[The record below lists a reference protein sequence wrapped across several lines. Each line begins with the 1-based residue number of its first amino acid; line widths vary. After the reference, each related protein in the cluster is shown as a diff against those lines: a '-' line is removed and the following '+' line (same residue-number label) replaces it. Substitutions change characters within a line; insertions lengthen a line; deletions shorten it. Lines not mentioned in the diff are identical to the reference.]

1 MPHSSDEAAGRA
13 RPERASLT
21 LSDPQGNVMALDF
34 LNNCRSFDTER
45 KTLSFW
51 GSDVMSEVAFRLDES
66 ALHRLT
72 GLPHFSEDVALA
84 VFDINRT
91 DIRNAARRAYKKA
104 SMGYCEL
111 SADDL

>member
-1 MPHSSDEAAGRA
+1 
-13 RPERASLT
+13 
-21 LSDPQGNVMALDF
+21 MALDF
-34 LNNCRSFDTER
+34 LNNCRSFDAER

-84 VFDINRT
+84 VFDTNQT
-91 DIRNAARRAYKKA
+91 DIRNAARRAYKKP